1 MKAMIF
7 AAGLGT
13 RLKPLTDTMPKAL
26 VPVCGQPLLYH
37 VITKLVKAGYDH
49 IVVNVHH
56 FPDQIIDYLKAHDFG
71 VRIEVSDERDFLR
84 ETGGGIRYAQ
94 PLLTDFSTP
103 PSAPLEMTGA
113 DSFAPLGMTKE
124 CPSAPLEMTEEGSS
138 ASLEMAGT
146 DSFAPLEMTEADSF
160 ASLGM
165 TEGPACRPDGGP
177 LLFRPDGEPLSSRP
191 SGTPL
196 SFRPSGA
203 SGEIFR
209 KEPFLV
215 HNVDIVSNLDLRWF
229 REQHRPGSLATL
241 VVSERKTQRYFLFD
255 GDNRLRGWTN
265 IATGEVRSPY
275 PDIDP
280 EKCRKLAFSGI
291 HLISPEIFDAFERLG
306 MGDRF
311 SIVDFYLKA
320 CAEYPIYGV
329 VPPDFTMVDVGKFAT
344 LPEAESICADI
355 LNH

>member
-37 VITKLVKAGYDH
+37 VIDKLVKAGYDH

-71 VRIEVSDERDFLR
+71 VRIDVSDERDFLR
-84 ETGGGIRYAQ
+84 ETGGGIRYAH

-103 PSAPLEMTGA
+103 PSVPLEMTEECSSAPLGMTGA
-113 DSFAPLGMTKE
+113 DSFA
-124 CPSAPLEMTEEGSS
+124 
-138 ASLEMAGT
+138 
-146 DSFAPLEMTEADSF
+146 
-160 ASLGM
+160 SLGL
-165 TEGPACRPDGGP
+165 TEGTACRPDGI
-177 LLFRPDGEPLSSRP
+177 PLSSRLD
-191 SGTPL
+191 GGPL

-203 SGEIFR
+203 SGEIYR

-265 IATGEVRSPY
+265 LATGEVRSPY

-291 HLISPEIFDAFERLG
+291 HLISPAIFEAFDRYG
-306 MGDRF
+306 FGDRF

>member
-1 MKAMIF
+1 M
-7 AAGLGT
+7 
-13 RLKPLTDTMPKAL
+13 
-26 VPVCGQPLLYH
+26 
-37 VITKLVKAGYDH
+37 
-49 IVVNVHH
+49 
-56 FPDQIIDYLKAHDFG
+56 
-71 VRIEVSDERDFLR
+71 
-84 ETGGGIRYAQ
+84 
-94 PLLTDFSTP
+94 
-103 PSAPLEMTGA
+103 
-113 DSFAPLGMTKE
+113 
-124 CPSAPLEMTEEGSS
+124 
-138 ASLEMAGT
+138 
-146 DSFAPLEMTEADSF
+146 
-160 ASLGM
+160 
-165 TEGPACRPDGGP
+165 
-177 LLFRPDGEPLSSRP
+177 
-191 SGTPL
+191 
-196 SFRPSGA
+196 SFRQSGA

-209 KEPFLV
+209 REPFLV

-229 REQHRPGSLATL
+229 REQHREGALATL

-255 GDNRLRGWTN
+255 EDNRLRGWTN
-265 IATGEVRSPY
+265 LATGEVRSPY
-275 PDIDP
+275 QDIDP